1 MKLIYM
7 IKRPLTARDIERF
20 GIRHFVHRG
29 HEIEVWD
36 LSEVIHPQLDNRRSA
51 TPLDRTLTYRT
62 FNSWCDVNLHA
73 SWLKAA
79 DLVVF
84 LVHSYKVSR
93 ASFRALR
100 LISRLNVPYLLLAPA
115 LYPVHDSPAP
125 VPLMDRIK
133 ALKRRFSEVEVL
145 NSILARIPRSWLG
158 IAPARFVVFNG
169 LASCTGN
176 DLIGSTTRPIHGHT
190 HDLEMIR
197 AHAGEGQKQQLAVFL
212 DVFMPHHPDMQV
224 ERGRVVPKAD
234 DYYAVMRR
242 FFDAFEAATDL
253 SVVIAAHPR
262 ADYTAT
268 DPRFGGRSVRFGETA
283 QLIASSQMVIAH
295 HSTAIGMAVALRK
308 PIFLTATGD
317 ILRALWRERPAFNGF
332 ASALGIRLHV
342 LDGPEPLDLKVP
354 LKVEAEKYSRYER
367 LYLKHPFAEDRPLW
381 DIVEDAITAE
391 NLPEYESVP
400 PMRAGRAAHLE

>member
-7 IKRPLTARDIERF
+7 IKRPLTVRDIERF

-36 LSEVIHPQLDNRRSA
+36 LSEIIHPQLDNRRSD
-51 TPLDRTLTYRT
+51 TPLDRDLTYRT
-62 FNSWCDVNLHA
+62 FKSWRDVNLHA
-73 SWLKAA
+73 AWLKAA

-115 LYPVHDSPAP
+115 LYPVLHDSPAP

-145 NSILARIPRSWLG
+145 NSILARIPRRWLG

-176 DLIGSTTRPIHGHT
+176 DLIGSTTRPIHAHT

-197 AHAGEGQKQQLAVFL
+197 AHAREGQERQLAVFL
-212 DVFMPHHPDMQV
+212 DVFMPHHPDLLV

-242 FFDAFEAATDL
+242 FFDSFEAATDL

-262 ADYTAT
+262 ADYTAA

-283 QLIASSQMVIAH
+283 RLIAGSQLVIAH

-308 PIFLTATGD
+308 PILLTATTE
-317 ILRALWRERPAFNGF
+317 ILWALWRERPAFNGF
-332 ASALGIRLHV
+332 ASALGIPLHV
-342 LDGPEPLDLKVP
+342 LDGPGPLDLKVP
-354 LKVEAEKYSRYER
+354 LKIEAEKYIRYER
-367 LYLKHPFAEDRPLW
+367 QYLKHPFAEDRPLW
-381 DIVEDAITAE
+381 EIVEDAITAE
-391 NLPEYESVP
+391 KVREPESIRPVS
-400 PMRAGRAAHLE
+400 AVRAAGA